1 MSSTISRAE
10 LERLLDEHSPQ
21 WRTFARIDVLG
32 ERTLTLALLLHD
44 SMLRPGGTVSGPTMM
59 TLADRAAYY
68 LTIAAV
74 APRPDAVT
82 ANLDIH
88 FLVRPRP
95 DNVRATA
102 TVLRAGRR
110 LIVSAVDIFAADVRV
125 AHATVSYALPR
136 R

>member
-1 MSSTISRAE
+1 MAQAA
-10 LERLLDEHSPQ
+10 LEALLDEHAPQ
-21 WRTFARIDVLG
+21 WRSFSRITMLG
-32 ERTLTLALLLHD
+32 PRELTLALLLD
-44 SMLRPGGTVSGPTMM
+44 QKMLRPGGTVSGPTMM